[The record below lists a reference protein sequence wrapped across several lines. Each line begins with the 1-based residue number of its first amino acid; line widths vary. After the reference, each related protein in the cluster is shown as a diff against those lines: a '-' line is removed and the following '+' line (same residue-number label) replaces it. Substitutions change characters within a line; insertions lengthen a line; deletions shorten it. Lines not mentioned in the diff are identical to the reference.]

1 MGDKEQSKTQNS
13 KLLVVATGN
22 PGKLREMQ
30 ANLANLGWEL
40 TLKPASLEVEETGN
54 TFAAN
59 ACLKASQVAQ
69 ATGNWAIA
77 DDSGL
82 QVDALNGAPGIYSA
96 RYGKTDE
103 ERISRLLRELGDE
116 PNRQAQFVCAI
127 AIARPDGA
135 IALQAEGVCRGEI
148 LHAPRGTA
156 GFGYDPIFYVPGY
169 QMTFAEMTPELKRE
183 ISHRGQAFKALLP
196 LITEEGARGQGSGV
210 RER

>member
-1 MGDKEQSKTQNS
+1 MMNLKSTSQNP

-30 ANLANLGWEL
+30 AYLTDLSWEL
-40 TLKPASLEVEETGN
+40 KLKPPELEVEETGD

-82 QVDALNGAPGIYSA
+82 QVTALNGAPGIYSA
-96 RYGKTDE
+96 RYGKTDK
-103 ERISRLLRELGDE
+103 ERISRLLGELGDQ
-116 PNRQAQFVCAI
+116 PNRQAQFVCAV

-135 IALQAEGVCRGEI
+135 IILQKSGICRGEI
-148 LHAPRGTA
+148 LHTPRGTA
-156 GFGYDPIFYVPGY
+156 GFGYDPIFYVPAY
-169 QMTFAEMTPELKRE
+169 QMTFAEMTPELKHQ
-183 ISHRGQAFKALLP
+183 ISHRGQAFHALLP
-196 LITEEGARGQGSGV
+196 QLQILDFTY
-210 RER
+210 